1 MNALHVIFSIWVALI
16 VGFVGLM
23 VYRGHLTQHE
33 TDQLFL
39 SENCDHRIEEEHD
52 EIVRRVNFIQ
62 PLCKGVA
69 GAAAITTVLL
79 AGVYLFGAMSAAG
92 F

>member
-1 MNALHVIFSIWVALI
+1 MHALNIVFTAWVVLTA
-16 VGFVGLM
+16 GFVALM

-39 SENCDHRIEEEHD
+39 SDNCNPNIQDEHD
-52 EIVRRVNFIQ
+52 DIVRRVNRIQ
-62 PLCKGVA
+62 PLCKGFG
-69 GAAAITTVLL
+69 GAAAISTVALL
-79 AGVYLFGAMSAAG
+79 GVYLAG